1 MTSKWATAPLATVCE
16 VKRGETITRTQ
27 TTTGKVPVIAGGLK
41 PAYFHGMSNRPT
53 GAITVSGSGAN
64 AGSVAIWEE
73 EIWAS
78 DCSTVISKNPE
89 LSQKF
94 VFYFLK
100 ANETFIKTELRQG
113 AAQPHVYAKDLAALE
128 ILLPPL
134 DEQKRIVAKLDEA
147 LGYVE
152 NLMQLIEMKLS
163 QEDLLERSFISYL
176 MNKAQER
183 SKRVSLKNVAQ
194 TSYGYTESASRET
207 LGPKFLRITDIQEGA
222 VDWEKV
228 PYCPI
233 SEDDFN
239 KYKLRPGDIVFART
253 GATTGKSFLIGECPE
268 AVAASYLIRVRPD
281 SGIVSPS
288 YLAAYF
294 RSSEYWI
301 AINDGATGSAQGGFN
316 ASKLGE
322 LEVPILEDMKMQMDL
337 VDKLADFD
345 HRLDGLRSKTK
356 GMLTDCNQLRSS
368 ILSAAFAGDF

>member
-1 MTSKWATAPLATVCE
+1 
-16 VKRGETITRTQ
+16 
-27 TTTGKVPVIAGGLK
+27 
-41 PAYFHGMSNRPT
+41 
-53 GAITVSGSGAN
+53 VSGSFSHVLGDVAQVVFGTRVTRKKD
-64 AGSVAIWEE
+64 AGSIYPVYGGGGATFSLDLYNRESSFIVSRFAMSEE
-73 EIWAS
+73 CVRYVDGKFFLNDSGLTVDTLNS
-78 DCSTVISKNPE
+78 DLLLQDYLDRFLLSKSADIYS
-89 LSQKF
+89 LGRG
-94 VFYFLK
+94 
-100 ANETFIKTELRQG
+100 T
-113 AAQPHVYAKDLAALE
+113 AQRNLDIDAFKRLE
-128 ILLPPL
+128 MKIPPL

-152 NLMQLIEMKLS
+152 NLAQSIEMKLC
-163 QEDLLERSFISYL
+163 EADLLEGSFISYL
-176 MNKAQER
+176 MNNAQEH

-194 TSYGYTESASRET
+194 TSYGYTESASRES

-239 KYKLRPGDIVFART
+239 KHKLRPGDIVFART
-253 GATTGKSFLIGECPE
+253 GATTGKSFLIGDCPE

-294 RSSEYWI
+294 RSSEYWM

-322 LEVPILEDMKMQMDL
+322 LEVPILEDMKMQLDL

-345 HRLDGLRSKTK
+345 HCLDDLRSKTK
-356 GMLTDCNQLRSS
+356 GMLADCNQLRSS
-368 ILSAAFAGDF
+368 ILSSAFAGNF